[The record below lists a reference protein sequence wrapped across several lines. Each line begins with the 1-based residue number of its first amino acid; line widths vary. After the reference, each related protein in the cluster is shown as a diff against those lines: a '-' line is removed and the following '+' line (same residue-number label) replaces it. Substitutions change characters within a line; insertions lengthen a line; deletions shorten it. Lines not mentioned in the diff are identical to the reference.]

1 MGRPSK
7 QKAYVDKL
15 FTKYYVGNIEKR
27 KCLFCKES
35 YAYNAFRLAKH
46 LLVCK
51 KTDVKFQTEKVKIA
65 SLFKSTNNE
74 DVSFRTSSS
83 TTTFSNSLGA
93 IIPTFLKND
102 LNNEE
107 SELMVENLDL
117 VQNSNT
123 TDIYEIIDEHIPIS
137 STTSSITSNPNILKK
152 NMNVTKPTT
161 FSNKI
166 SNESNTRTLDGY
178 VDRLINIQEQVITLL
193 NNNLLS

>member
-1 MGRPSK
+1 
-7 QKAYVDKL
+7 
-15 FTKYYVGNIEKR
+15 
-27 KCLFCKES
+27 
-35 YAYNAFRLAKH
+35 
-46 LLVCK
+46 
-51 KTDVKFQTEKVKIA
+51 VKFQTEKVKIA
-65 SLFKSTNNE
+65 SMFKSTNNE

-137 STTSSITSNPNILKK
+137 STTSSIISNPNILKK

-178 VDRLINIQEQVITLL
+178 VDRLINIQKQVITLL